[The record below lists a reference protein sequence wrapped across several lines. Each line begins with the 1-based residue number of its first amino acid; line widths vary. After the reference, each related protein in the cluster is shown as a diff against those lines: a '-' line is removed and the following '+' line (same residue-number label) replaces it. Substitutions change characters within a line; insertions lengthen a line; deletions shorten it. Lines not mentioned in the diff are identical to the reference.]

1 MSSSEIAV
9 SVSNLSKRYQI
20 YDTPRDRLKQFIA
33 PRLQTLAGQAPKQYF
48 REFWALKDVSIEVKK
63 GETVGIVGRNGSGKS
78 TLLQIIARTLNPTTG
93 NVVVDGRVTAL
104 LELGS
109 GFNPE
114 YSGFDNVFLS
124 GAVLGMSRE
133 EIERKFDSIAAFAD
147 IGPFL
152 DQPAKTYSSGMYM
165 RLAFAVAASLE
176 PEIMIVDEA
185 LAVGDAKFQ
194 AKCFR
199 HFEEFQES
207 GGTVLLVTHSTE
219 QVVRNCSSAVLLEG
233 GRVLQQGEPRS
244 VVNRY
249 LDLLFG
255 RKKEVIAVPALAD
268 SPDISAGF
276 EIESV
281 LTGRIESRPN
291 YNKDEYRWGSGAAQI
306 IDCVIVSGGHADI
319 IAIEAGDSI
328 DVYIKTRF
336 VRASQNAIFGLTIKT
351 PDGVTVFGANSRDC
365 EGNVPCRPISDGEE
379 LVVRFSI
386 GMNIAAG
393 EYLLSLGIAEESM
406 ETGEVIPL
414 DRRYDSMYILVQGK
428 PVHAGLARLP
438 IGISFIENG
447 AAA

>member
-1 MSSSEIAV
+1 MSSNAAISVQAV
-9 SVSNLSKRYQI
+9 SKCYPMFSRPQ
-20 YDTPRDRLKQFIA
+20 DRLVQM
-33 PRLQTLAGQAPKQYF
+33 LTLGKKKMF
-48 REFWALKDVSIEVKK
+48 KEHWALKNVSFEVPR
-63 GETVGIVGRNGSGKS
+63 GQTVGIVGRNGSGKS
-78 TLLQIIARTLNPTTG
+78 TLLQLIAGTLTPTAGSIVAT
-93 NVVVDGRVTAL
+93 GRVTAL
-104 LELGS
+104 LELGA

-114 YSGFDNVFLS
+114 YSGLDNVFLS

-133 EIERKFDSIAAFAD
+133 EIERKFDSIVAFAD

-165 RLAFAVAASLE
+165 RLAFAVASSLE

-199 HFEEFQES
+199 RFEEFQEN

-219 QVVRNCSSAVLLEG
+219 QVVRNCSSAILLEG
-233 GRVLQQGEPRS
+233 GEVLQQGDPRS

-255 RKKEVIAVPALAD
+255 RKKEVVDVPDATESQDKSGGL
-268 SPDISAGF
+268 
-276 EIESV
+276 EIESM

-306 IDCVIVSGGHADI
+306 MDCVIVSGGQSDI
-319 IAIEAGDSI
+319 VKIEAGDSI
-328 DVYIKTRF
+328 EVYVKARF
-336 VRASQNAIFGLTIKT
+336 VRASKNAIFGLTIRT
-351 PDGVTVFGANSRDC
+351 PDGVTVFGANSRDWD
-365 EGNVPCRPISDGEE
+365 EQGLCRSFCDGEE
-379 LVVRFSI
+379 TIVRFSI

-393 EYLLSLGIAEESM
+393 EYLLSLGIAEESK

-414 DRRYDSMYILVQGK
+414 DRRYDSMYMLVHGK
-428 PVHAGLARLP
+428 PIHSGLARLP
-438 IGISFIENG
+438 VDICFVEKG
-447 AAA
+447 APA